1 MRFQVGYPTL
11 TLALNVSHRAVPAG
25 FDGVAPQ
32 PPQALCM
39 HKPSALCM
47 HNGRSPAEG
56 PAAAP
61 PGGRRGRISLADG
74 IAPLIIRELVHV
86 GTR

>member
-1 MRFQVGYPTL
+1 MISHMRFQVGYPTL

-56 PAAAP
+56 PRRPRLGAAA
-61 PGGRRGRISLADG
+61 GGFPWPTELRR
-74 IAPLIIRELVHV
+74 
-86 GTR
+86 